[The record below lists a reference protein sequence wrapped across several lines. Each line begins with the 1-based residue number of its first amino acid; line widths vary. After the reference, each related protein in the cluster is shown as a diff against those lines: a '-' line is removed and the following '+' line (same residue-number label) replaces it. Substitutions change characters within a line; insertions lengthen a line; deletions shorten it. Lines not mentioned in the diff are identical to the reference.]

1 MIGYGLLGLLL
12 IPASWLDWR
21 ERRIPNWLSLLIL
34 FAGLIS
40 SFATGGIGAFGLSAA
55 HATIALLGGMAL
67 FALRVVGA
75 GDAKLY
81 AAVAGWFSLF
91 DGVRLFV
98 SVALAGLVVLMAWFV
113 VRRVAG
119 KRVTRAGDDPHDLLP
134 YGIAISLGAMLT
146 AVMNLHLV

>member
-1 MIGYGLLGLLL
+1 MIGYGLLGILLV
-12 IPASWLDWR
+12 PASWLDWR

-34 FAGLIS
+34 VAGLIF
-40 SFATGGIGAFGLSAA
+40 SFVSGGIGALGLTAA
-55 HATIALLGGMAL
+55 HATLALMGGMAL

-91 DGVRLFV
+91 DGLRLFV
-98 SVALAGLVVLMAWFV
+98 SVAFAGLVVLMVWFV

-134 YGIAISLGAMLT
+134 YGIAISLGAMLA